1 VRISVRGRDRTGKQ
15 PHCIRHI
22 LCEGGKLTKD
32 GRAFLDHEQPDICVF
47 GHTYQPKVEWFGKT
61 QLFNSG
67 SAGPQRFS
75 LPCGIGLLTIRKEI
89 ISSQADSLERQCKT
103 SKQIH
108 GYEAAQ
114 EKRREDMNGKT
125 LRKRIVAAIMVG
137 SFLTVTTACYGPF
150 NLTRNVY
157 QWNSNIK
164 GGSEVNE
171 KWMKE
176 FVFFGM
182 VIIPVYMFSALLDA
196 FIFNS
201 IQFWSG
207 SNPIKANDAG
217 GDGATRVVRLGGVTV
232 TMVESD
238 QGTTVTYE
246 RNGIVERRATIET
259 KATGYRLIDETG
271 ALLAEAEKGQDG
283 SVTLLDRDCQVVKQ
297 WTSDQ
302 LLALA
307 GEAKN

>member
-1 VRISVRGRDRTGKQ
+1 MK
-15 PHCIRHI
+15 
-22 LCEGGKLTKD
+22 
-32 GRAFLDHEQPDICVF
+32 
-47 GHTYQPKVEWFGKT
+47 
-61 QLFNSG
+61 
-67 SAGPQRFS
+67 
-75 LPCGIGLLTIRKEI
+75 
-89 ISSQADSLERQCKT
+89 
-103 SKQIH
+103 
-108 GYEAAQ
+108 
-114 EKRREDMNGKT
+114 GKT
-125 LRKRIVAAIMVG
+125 LINRAIAAIVMG
-137 SFLTVTTACYGPF
+137 SFLTITTACYGPF

-164 GGSEVNE
+164 GSSEVNE

>member
-1 VRISVRGRDRTGKQ
+1 MK
-15 PHCIRHI
+15 
-22 LCEGGKLTKD
+22 
-32 GRAFLDHEQPDICVF
+32 
-47 GHTYQPKVEWFGKT
+47 
-61 QLFNSG
+61 
-67 SAGPQRFS
+67 
-75 LPCGIGLLTIRKEI
+75 
-89 ISSQADSLERQCKT
+89 
-103 SKQIH
+103 
-108 GYEAAQ
+108 
-114 EKRREDMNGKT
+114 GKT

-137 SFLTVTTACYGPF
+137 SFLTVTTGCYGPF
-150 NLTRNVY
+150 NLTRSVY
-157 QWNSNIK
+157 HWNSNIK
-164 GGSEVNE
+164 GSSEVNE

-182 VIIPVYMFSALLDA
+182 IIIPVYMFSTLLDA

-207 SNPIKANDAG
+207 SNPVKATDAG
-217 GDGATRVVRLGGVTV
+217 DDGATRVVRLGGLTV
-232 TMVESD
+232 TMAESD
-238 QGTTVTYE
+238 RGTTVTYE

-259 KATGYRLIDETG
+259 NATGYRLIDETG

-307 GEAKN
+307 GETKY